1 MLIDAKQSSLLVIDV
16 QERLLPSIDDWQRT
30 LDAAIWL
37 VQVAKRIGV
46 PVLASEQY
54 PKGLGH
60 THPDLLAELPAGVMA
75 EKIYFSCAPESC
87 LTPLA
92 GSDRPQVVVCG
103 TEAHVCVLQTVLD
116 LKAAGKDVFVVAD
129 AIGSRAPENKA
140 LAIERMRQHGIE
152 IVSCEMVAFEW
163 LRVAGTPLF
172 REISRE
178 FLR

>member
-1 MLIDAKQSSLLVIDV
+1 MLMDAKRSALLVVDL
-16 QERLLPSIDDWQRT
+16 QERLLPAIDDWQRV

-37 VQVAKRIGV
+37 IGV
-46 PVLASEQY
+46 ARKLDVPVMASEQY
-54 PKGLGH
+54 PKGLGP
-60 THPDLLAELPAGVMA
+60 THGDVLAALPAGCVA
-75 EKIYFSCAPESC
+75 EKIHFSCLPDAC

-103 TEAHVCVLQTVLD
+103 TEAHVCVLQTVID
-116 LKAAGKDVFVVAD
+116 LKAAGKEVFVVAD
-129 AIGSRAPENKA
+129 AIGSRTAQNKA

-152 IVSCEMVAFEW
+152 IVSNEMVAFEW
-163 LRVAGTPLF
+163 LRAAGTPLF